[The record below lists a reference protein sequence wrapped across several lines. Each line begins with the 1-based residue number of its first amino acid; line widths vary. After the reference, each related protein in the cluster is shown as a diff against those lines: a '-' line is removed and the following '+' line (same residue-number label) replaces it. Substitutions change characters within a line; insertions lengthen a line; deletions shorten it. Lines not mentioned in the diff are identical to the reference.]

1 MKPDVD
7 FLPDSPLS
15 CFLAYLSACP
25 ASDLYDLSVAIL
37 NRFNPRMPELP
48 LIKQNL
54 GEHVETLHA
63 AIQDLLARVK

>member
-1 MKPDVD
+1 
-7 FLPDSPLS
+7 
-15 CFLAYLSACP
+15 
-25 ASDLYDLSVAIL
+25 LSVAIL